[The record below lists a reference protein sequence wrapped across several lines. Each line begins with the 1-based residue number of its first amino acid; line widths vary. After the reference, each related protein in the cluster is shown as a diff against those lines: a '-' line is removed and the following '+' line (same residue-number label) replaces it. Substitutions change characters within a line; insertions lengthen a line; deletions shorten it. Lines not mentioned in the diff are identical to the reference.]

1 MEPFKIAHLI
11 TGLSRAGAET
21 VLVRLVLHMDPK
33 RFTPVVI
40 SLTDDHGYG
49 ADLRVAGVPLYTLGM
64 KRGRPSL
71 GALLRLRKILRQEK
85 PSLLQ
90 TWLYHADFAGTLATL
105 FTSLPLVWNL
115 RCSEMDMTQYSFQV
129 QTIRGLLAWLSHRP
143 AAVIVNSETGRLYH
157 ERLGYRPR
165 RWEEVPNG
173 FDTDLFR
180 PSFEK
185 RAQWRKRLGI
195 EEGTKLIGM
204 VARVDPMKDH
214 ATFLAAAERIGAAR
228 KDAAFVLVG
237 AGTESLALPGTMAGR
252 IQALG
257 ERNDLQDIL
266 PALDLL
272 MLSSA
277 FGEGFPN
284 VLGEAMSCAVPA
296 VATSVGDAPTI
307 ISGTGSVV
315 PPRDPVAL
323 ANAAIAFLA
332 RDGVARAN
340 QGEAARRRIL
350 ENYRM
355 STMVERYER
364 IYGAIA
370 EGPTARARQM
380 FQR

>member
-1 MEPFKIAHLI
+1 
-11 TGLSRAGAET
+11 
-21 VLVRLVLHMDPK
+21 
-33 RFTPVVI
+33 
-40 SLTDDHGYG
+40 
-49 ADLRVAGVPLYTLGM
+49 
-64 KRGRPSL
+64 
-71 GALLRLRKILRQEK
+71 
-85 PSLLQ
+85 
-90 TWLYHADFAGTLATL
+90 
-105 FTSLPLVWNL
+105 
-115 RCSEMDMTQYSFQV
+115 
-129 QTIRGLLAWLSHRP
+129 
-143 AAVIVNSETGRLYH
+143 
-157 ERLGYRPR
+157 
-165 RWEEVPNG
+165 
-173 FDTDLFR
+173 
-180 PSFEK
+180 
-185 RAQWRKRLGI
+185 
-195 EEGTKLIGM
+195 
-204 VARVDPMKDH
+204 
-214 ATFLAAAERIGAAR
+214 
-228 KDAAFVLVG
+228 
-237 AGTESLALPGTMAGR
+237 MAGR

-277 FGEGFPN
+277 FGGGFPN
-284 VLGEAMSCAVPA
+284 VIGEAMSCAVPA